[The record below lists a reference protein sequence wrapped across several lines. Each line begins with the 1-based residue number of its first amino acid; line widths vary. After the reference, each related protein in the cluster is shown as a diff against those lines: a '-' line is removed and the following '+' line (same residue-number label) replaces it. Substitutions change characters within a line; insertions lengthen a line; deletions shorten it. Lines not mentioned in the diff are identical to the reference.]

1 MRLYTQIPSIKKFP
15 INNYNYHQN
24 LNINLSLYSNSNN
37 NEKLKNDY
45 REKLTNYKPNL
56 YSNEVNKTI
65 DYDYLSRNKRKQ
77 SPNQF
82 NDNKLSDRSYRYPK
96 LTSSNDDILDKDNDY
111 KNYKKHTYFRKYPT
125 KKKLENKYKMPR
137 DKNDSKSVEKE
148 ELNNKNKYDLLA
160 NKILPIYSKFY
171 EEKSKNKKHLRS
183 KSNMSEGKRKYYKI
197 DSSKEKKYDDYHSS
211 VDLKSKKEESK
222 NDLNISFSNGND
234 NLGKSKFITKNIN
247 ILSPCKEIEFT
258 ILKNALDVNN
268 IFDHENHE
276 ISFRSIKDGQMN
288 KENSSS
294 LRSVCINFPCN
305 ELSFGILPKIDNK
318 WIIKKLNDKKSVKID
333 VDNSDINEIN
343 KKLEDN
349 DFKIEGKKAGFI
361 LKEDLEKM
369 NEYKTNYDN
378 LYNENTLLRKKI
390 NEIYAYYQQ
399 IYQQNLLLHEENQK
413 IKNEF
418 NELNNKK
425 EQ

>member
-1 MRLYTQIPSIKKFP
+1 
-15 INNYNYHQN
+15 
-24 LNINLSLYSNSNN
+24 
-37 NEKLKNDY
+37 
-45 REKLTNYKPNL
+45 
-56 YSNEVNKTI
+56 
-65 DYDYLSRNKRKQ
+65 
-77 SPNQF
+77 
-82 NDNKLSDRSYRYPK
+82 
-96 LTSSNDDILDKDNDY
+96 
-111 KNYKKHTYFRKYPT
+111 
-125 KKKLENKYKMPR
+125 
-137 DKNDSKSVEKE
+137 
-148 ELNNKNKYDLLA
+148 
-160 NKILPIYSKFY
+160 
-171 EEKSKNKKHLRS
+171 
-183 KSNMSEGKRKYYKI
+183 
-197 DSSKEKKYDDYHSS
+197 
-211 VDLKSKKEESK
+211 
-222 NDLNISFSNGND
+222 
-234 NLGKSKFITKNIN
+234 
-247 ILSPCKEIEFT
+247 
-258 ILKNALDVNN
+258 
-268 IFDHENHE
+268 
-276 ISFRSIKDGQMN
+276 MN

-305 ELSFGILPKIDNK
+305 EQSFGILPKIDNK

-349 DFKIEGKKAGFI
+349 DFTIEGKNAGFI